1 MKDKSL
7 DIFLTFLFGISGMT
21 VLILAWIWPMPGSER
36 LFTAVVGIIG
46 CVFAS
51 IWLRNYI
58 SLNKKAVA
66 VKKNEQ

>member
-1 MKDKSL
+1 
-7 DIFLTFLFGISGMT
+7 MT

-36 LFTAVVGIIG
+36 IFTAFVGVIG

-58 SLNKKAVA
+58 SLNKRAVTGAVA
-66 VKKNEQ
+66 VNIKNEEKP